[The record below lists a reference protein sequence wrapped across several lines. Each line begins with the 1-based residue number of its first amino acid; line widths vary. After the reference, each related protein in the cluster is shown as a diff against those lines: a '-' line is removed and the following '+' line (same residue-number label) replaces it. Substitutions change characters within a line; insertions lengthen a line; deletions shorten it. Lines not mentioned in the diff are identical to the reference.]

1 MNTELGDGLID
12 ALIRVGK
19 MSACDYVLVIADHE
33 VPLER
38 IKTLKKKL
46 IFAVEKP
53 HVATW
58 LQGEGYSA
66 VVLPGFTASRTDR
79 LKAALVGAV
88 GHSLVKR
95 GDHVVVGTF
104 HGDPGVI
111 DSVMQLSVGEVEED
125 HSSLVVTAVESDLE
139 PQLLEVLVGL
149 ALRIGQEGYEGHA
162 LGTLIVVGDHNTV
175 MEHSHP
181 LTMNPFQGYSEAE
194 RNLFDAHVRDA
205 ISTFAMLDGAFVVR
219 DDGVLLAAGRHI
231 QVEDPARDLPLGMGA
246 RHMAAASVS
255 KSTKAV
261 AIVVSQSS
269 GATRVFAKGKMVL
282 EITPS
287 GRRGDTPAAEAL
299 ILPKKPPKKK
309 VAKKKPVKKDD

>member
-1 MNTELGDGLID
+1 MNVELGDGPID
-12 ALIRVGK
+12 AILRVGK
-19 MSACDYVLVIADHE
+19 LPACDYVLVIADDE

-53 HVATW
+53 HVANW
-58 LQGEGYSA
+58 LKSEGYSA

-95 GDHVVVGTF
+95 GDNVVVATF
-104 HGDPGVI
+104 HGDPGLLDGI
-111 DSVMQLSVGEVEED
+111 MQLSVGEVEED
-125 HSSLVVTAVESDLE
+125 HSSLVVTAIESDLP

-162 LGTLIVVGDHNTV
+162 VGTLFVVGDHNTV
-175 MEHSHP
+175 MEKSHP

-231 QVEDPARDLPLGMGA
+231 QVDNPARDLPLGLGA

-255 KSTKAV
+255 KATKAV

-269 GATRVFAKGKMVL
+269 GATRVFANGEMVL

-287 GRRGDTPAAEAL
+287 GRRGEASFATEAIVAPRKRPA
-299 ILPKKPPKKK
+299 KKPAKTKKS
-309 VAKKKPVKKDD
+309 